1 MKLNVNVLLVMA
13 LMGAAGAMGC
23 KSNDAGVKDTGHN
36 AAASQEDSKT
46 ATPEDN
52 PDTAPATEGAT
63 VNGVAPGVER
73 DARFYTYWV
82 NRAPPAVRVEER
94 GVAPGPGHWWRP
106 GYYGWTGGD
115 YTWYGGRWYAPRAGY
130 NYVYPRWHHVGGR
143 WGYYPGHWHR
153 I

>member
-1 MKLNVNVLLVMA
+1 MKLNANVLLVVA
-13 LMGAAGAMGC
+13 LIGAAGAMGC
-23 KSNDAGVKDTGHN
+23 KSTESGVKDTGNN

-63 VNGVAPGVER
+63 VNGAAPGVER

-82 NRAPPAVRVEER
+82 SRPPPALRVEER
-94 GVAPGPGHWWRP
+94 GVAPGVGYWWRP
-106 GYYGWTGGD
+106 GYYGWTGRD
-115 YTWYGGRWYAPRAGY
+115 YTWYGGRWYAPRVGY
-130 NYVYPRWHHVGGR
+130 NYIYPRWHHVGGR